1 MIKKIVFL
9 WDSSVE
15 PWHGD
20 IETTKG
26 FLTELHDKGITC
38 ELMDTKDMAEEVLEY
53 WRKEALINFS
63 VATPAD
69 STAFR
74 RFAIGSRKASPRTAG
89 V

>member
-1 MIKKIVFL
+1 MIKKVLFF

-38 ELMDTKDMAEEVLEY
+38 ELIDTKDMPDEVLQR
-53 WRKEALINFS
+53 WR
-63 VATPAD
+63 D
-69 STAFR
+69 GR
-74 RFAIGSRKASPRTAG
+74 
-89 V
+89 